1 MPDNKTTP
9 TKKLTAIMFTDIAG
23 FTALSAKDEKKAFE
37 LIEKQRELLKPLVE
51 VHKGH
56 WLKELGDGLLL
67 SFPSSNDAVNCA
79 IELQQAAKEIE
90 DLNLRIGIHQ
100 GDIIE
105 KDGDVFGDDVNI
117 ASRIEPFAAV
127 GGIAIS
133 DKVDRDI
140 SGSPQF
146 TTKYIGEPKLKG
158 VKQEVKV
165 YCITS
170 HGLPET
176 KLSEVSA
183 KLEKRSTPW
192 IRYAVPLLL
201 IMAVGSY
208 FLTGT
213 EKAISSIAVLP
224 LTNMSDDP
232 EQDYFAIGMTEEL
245 ITELSKISALRVT
258 SRQSVMR
265 FKDSELSLSEI
276 ASMLGVDAIIEGSVF
291 RVGDSVRITTQLIH
305 GATDEHLWA
314 DSFDRELKNI
324 LIMHSEVARAIA
336 KQIKVTLTPQEETLL
351 ANARPVNPETYE
363 AYLKGMYYLDKSDPE
378 LFNKGLM
385 YLNEAIENNPGDP
398 LAYTGLAQGY
408 INIGHGPAPPPGVW
422 QKAQAATHVALKLDS
437 TLAEAHAS
445 LARVKLYYEWDWP
458 GAEREFERTI
468 ELNPS
473 LVKNRYHHAYFLY
486 LMGHMDEAIVE
497 HTLAKELDPLTP
509 LYTAWLG
516 GLYLF
521 DGQFERAMEEAQNSL
536 ALNPNYGEGL
546 LILGGAYLEMGMHEE
561 AIATHEKMVSVAPW
575 WEYALG
581 VTYARTGNISG
592 AEKILAELEEAEATP
607 WGAFTLISLNGAL
620 GNLDEAFKW
629 LDYEQPHA
637 WIPWVSVLPWFE
649 PLRDDPR
656 FKDFLERLNL
666 PG

>member
-1 MPDNKTTP
+1 MPDNQTRP

-37 LIEKQRELLKPLVE
+37 LIEKQRELLMPLVE

-67 SFPSSNDAVNCA
+67 SFLSSYDAVNCA
-79 IELQQAAKEIE
+79 IELQQAVKEIE

-140 SGSPQF
+140 SGNPQF

-183 KLEKRSTPW
+183 KLEKRSSPW
-192 IRYAVPLLL
+192 IRYAVPLIV
-201 IMAVGSY
+201 IMAVGTY
-208 FLTGT
+208 FFTST

-224 LTNMSDDP
+224 LANMSDDP

-245 ITELSKISALRVT
+245 ITELSKISALKVI

-265 FKDSELSLSEI
+265 FKDSELAMSEI
-276 ASMLGVDAIIEGSVF
+276 ASELGVDALIEGSVF
-291 RVGDSVRITTQLIH
+291 RIGDSVRITTQLIH

-314 DSFDRELKNI
+314 DRFDRELKNI
-324 LIMHSEVARAIA
+324 LIMHSEVAKAIA
-336 KQIKVTLTPQEETLL
+336 KQIKITLTPQEETLL

-363 AYLKGMYYLDKSDPE
+363 AYLKGMFYLDKSNPE
-378 LFNKGLM
+378 EFNKGLM
-385 YLNEAIENNPGDP
+385 YLYEAIEKNPGDP

-422 QKAQAATHVALKLDS
+422 EKAQAATHTALKLDS
-437 TLAEAHAS
+437 TLTDAHAS
-445 LARVKLYYEWDWP
+445 LARVKLYYEWDWS

-473 LVKNRYHHAYFLY
+473 LVKNRYHHSWFLY
-486 LMGHMDEAIVE
+486 LMGRMDEALVE
-497 HTLAKELDPLTP
+497 HVLAKELDPLTP

-516 GLYLF
+516 ALYLY
-521 DGQFERAMEEAQNSL
+521 DGQYEKALEEARKSL
-536 ALNPNYGEGL
+536 ELNPDYGTGL
-546 LILGGAYLEMGMHEE
+546 LMLGGAYLEMGMPAE
-561 AIATHEKMVSVAPW
+561 AIATHEKMAAVAPW

-592 AEKILAELEEAEATP
+592 AEKILSKLEEADPTP
-607 WGAFTLISLNGAL
+607 WGAFTLISLNAAL
-620 GNLDEAFKW
+620 DNLDEAFKW

-637 WIPWVSVLPWFE
+637 WIPWVSVLPEFE
-649 PLRDDPR
+649 PLRSDPR
-656 FKDFLERLNL
+656 FKEFLQRMDLSE
-666 PG
+666 

>member
-1 MPDNKTTP
+1 
-9 TKKLTAIMFTDIAG
+9 MFTDIAG

-79 IELQQAAKEIE
+79 IELQQVVKKIE
-90 DLNLRIGIHQ
+90 NLNLRIGIHQ

-140 SGSPQF
+140 SGNPQF

-192 IRYAVPLLL
+192 IRYAVPLIV
-201 IMAVGSY
+201 IMAFGSY
-208 FLTGT
+208 FFAST

-258 SRQSVMR
+258 SRQSVMKFR
-265 FKDSELSLSEI
+265 DSELSLSEI

-314 DSFDRELKNI
+314 DRFDREL
-324 LIMHSEVARAIA
+324 
-336 KQIKVTLTPQEETLL
+336 
-351 ANARPVNPETYE
+351 
-363 AYLKGMYYLDKSDPE
+363 
-378 LFNKGLM
+378 
-385 YLNEAIENNPGDP
+385 
-398 LAYTGLAQGY
+398 
-408 INIGHGPAPPPGVW
+408 
-422 QKAQAATHVALKLDS
+422 
-437 TLAEAHAS
+437 
-445 LARVKLYYEWDWP
+445 
-458 GAEREFERTI
+458 
-468 ELNPS
+468 
-473 LVKNRYHHAYFLY
+473 
-486 LMGHMDEAIVE
+486 
-497 HTLAKELDPLTP
+497 
-509 LYTAWLG
+509 
-516 GLYLF
+516 
-521 DGQFERAMEEAQNSL
+521 
-536 ALNPNYGEGL
+536 
-546 LILGGAYLEMGMHEE
+546 
-561 AIATHEKMVSVAPW
+561 
-575 WEYALG
+575 
-581 VTYARTGNISG
+581 
-592 AEKILAELEEAEATP
+592 
-607 WGAFTLISLNGAL
+607 
-620 GNLDEAFKW
+620 
-629 LDYEQPHA
+629 
-637 WIPWVSVLPWFE
+637 
-649 PLRDDPR
+649 
-656 FKDFLERLNL
+656 
-666 PG
+666 

>member
-1 MPDNKTTP
+1 MREHQTTP

-23 FTALSAKDEKKAFE
+23 FTALSAKDEKSAFE
-37 LIEKQRELLKPLVE
+37 LIEKQRELLKPIVISHNGE
-51 VHKGH
+51 
-56 WLKELGDGLLL
+56 WLRETGDGLLL
-67 SFPSSNDAVNCA
+67 SFSSSTEAVKCA
-79 IELQQAAKEIE
+79 IELQHAAKDVEN
-90 DLNLRIGIHQ
+90 LNIRIGIHQ
-100 GDIIE
+100 GDIIQQ
-105 KDGDVFGDDVNI
+105 DGDLFGDDVNI

-127 GGIAIS
+127 GGVAIS
-133 DKVDRDI
+133 DKVNKDI
-140 SGSPQF
+140 SSSSEIK
-146 TTKYIGEPKLKG
+146 TKYVGEPKLKG

-183 KLEKRSTPW
+183 KLEKPPTKW

-224 LTNMSDDP
+224 LINMSDDP

-245 ITELSKISALRVT
+245 ITELSKISALKVT

-276 ASMLGVDAIIEGSVF
+276 ARQLGVDAILEGSVF

-314 DSFDRELKNI
+314 DRFDRELKNI
-324 LIMHSEVARAIA
+324 LFMHSEVAKAIA
-336 KQIKVTLTPQEETLL
+336 KEIKITLTPEEETLL
-351 ANARPVNPETYE
+351 SNARQVNPETYE
-363 AYLKGMYYLDKSDPE
+363 AYLKGMFFLDKSDPE

-385 YLNEAIENNPGDP
+385 YLNEAIEKNPGDP
-398 LAYTGLAQGY
+398 LAYAGLAHGY
-408 INIGHGPAPPPGVW
+408 INIGHGPAPPLDAWP
-422 QKAQAATHVALKLDS
+422 KAQAATLTAVKLDS
-437 TLAEAHAS
+437 TLAEGHAA
-445 LARVKLYYEWDWP
+445 LADIKLYYEWDWQ

-468 ELNPS
+468 ELSPS
-473 LVKNRYHHAYFLY
+473 LVMNRYHHASYFY
-486 LMGHMDEAIVE
+486 LMGHMDKALVE
-497 HTLAKELDPLTP
+497 HTLAKELSPLTP

-521 DGQFERAMEEAQNSL
+521 DGQYERAMEEARKSL
-536 ALNPNYGEGL
+536 ELNPDFGSGL

-561 AIATHEKMVSVAPW
+561 AIAAHEKMASVTPW
-575 WEYALG
+575 WSYALG

-592 AEKILAELEEAEATP
+592 AEKILVELEKAEATP

-620 GNLDEAFKW
+620 GNLDEAFRW

-637 WIPWVSVLPWFE
+637 WIPWVAVMPEFE